1 MGTKGRILLA
11 DIERMLR
18 ACAPGAVLQPG
29 KHKIR
34 ILWGGKTF
42 PNLPKGEHGKR
53 PGRAEIEL
61 GHVRDLATFFGILE
75 CAKQHLE
82 ILK

>member
-1 MGTKGRILLA
+1 MGTRGRVLLA

-34 ILWGGKTF
+34 VQQVRER
-42 PNLPKGEHGKR
+42 PSAR
-53 PGRAEIEL
+53 PGRAEIEI